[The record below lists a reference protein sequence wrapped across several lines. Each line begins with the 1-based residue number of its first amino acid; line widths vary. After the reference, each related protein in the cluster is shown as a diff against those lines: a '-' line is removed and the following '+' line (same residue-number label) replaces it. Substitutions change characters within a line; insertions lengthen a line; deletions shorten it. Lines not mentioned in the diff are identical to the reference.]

1 MQRNSKVRSNGTN
14 AVSIFRTLFEYV
26 SGLLTHFLQ
35 KVCTCEILV
44 SCTINAMYLALAA
57 MVQKMELQTKI
68 ANKEKKMYAITLWN
82 IFIFILVLLPT
93 SYLLQYVFME
103 VV

>member
-1 MQRNSKVRSNGTN
+1 MRSNGTN

-26 SGLLTHFLQ
+26 SGSLTLFLQ
-35 KVCTCEILV
+35 KVCTICTCEILV
-44 SCTINAMYLALAA
+44 SCTINAMYLALTA
-57 MVQKMELQTKI
+57 MVQKMKLQTKI